1 MFLPRAF
8 GKRFYSGDPMTE
20 FSPLDDDERAELIA
34 YLDGEL
40 DAKSARRIEAKLNTD
55 PAIRA
60 EAESLKRTWDL
71 LDYLPKSEPSPTFT
85 HRTMQRVTAVQ
96 TRTTKIQL
104 GYAWRPWA
112 LGVGWAAA
120 VLLAGAAGFAAMT
133 RLQPKEMN
141 DDGLVRELRIIE
153 NKRLYEAAEEME
165 FLRQLDDPDL
175 FGDDLDT

>member
-20 FSPLDDDERAELIA
+20 LSPLDDDERAELIA

-40 DAKSARRIEAKLNTD
+40 DAKSARRMEAKLNTN

-85 HRTMQRVTAVQ
+85 QRTMHRVTSVQ
-96 TRTTKIQL
+96 TTTTKIQL
-104 GYAWRPWA
+104 AYPCRPTP
-112 LGVGWAAA
+112 LAAA
-120 VLLAGAAGFAAMT
+120 CPPPL
-133 RLQPKEMN
+133 P
-141 DDGLVRELRIIE
+141 
-153 NKRLYEAAEEME
+153 
-165 FLRQLDDPDL
+165 
-175 FGDDLDT
+175 